1 MCPGVRALEQ
11 DTDLS
16 VYGFKPGK
24 SSAGRREAGG
34 RRREAG
40 DGRRE
45 TGDRSMQCLCPVSS
59 TQYAVRSAQ
68 CAEKEKKVI
77 NQTSFEMF
85 EFPLSPGDT

>member
-1 MCPGVRALEQ
+1 VPGVRAFEPGH
-11 DTDLS
+11 
-16 VYGFKPGK
+16 GFVRIRVR
-24 SSAGRREAGG
+24 AWQVQRRETGG
-34 RRREAG
+34 RRKETG